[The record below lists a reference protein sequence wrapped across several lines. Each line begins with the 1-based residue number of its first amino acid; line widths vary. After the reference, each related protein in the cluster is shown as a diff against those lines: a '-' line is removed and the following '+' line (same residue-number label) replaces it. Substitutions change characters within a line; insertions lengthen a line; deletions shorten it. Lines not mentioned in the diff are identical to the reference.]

1 MIELC
6 AHSRL
11 TLNNLF
17 SSSDCFLYSSSRCQ
31 SSAISPFVQSP
42 YRHQVASV
50 VPAITLGKQL
60 NAKQCMV
67 GTYRNKVS
75 PGCFHP
81 WLAIQVVCMVWQWPI
96 RTLFRTKTGTHLSVM
111 CHFEHNTIKWRV
123 VHFSISFWEDNPT
136 ILYYDVIGALSC
148 WKEAEKWTTPTL
160 IPLFEVC
167 FDLSVITLY
176 SPLYLYLVA
185 CQNHCHW

>member
-1 MIELC
+1 MSVICYFTVC
-6 AHSRL
+6 AVPIL
-11 TLNNLF
+11 L
-17 SSSDCFLYSSSRCQ
+17 
-31 SSAISPFVQSP
+31 

-60 NAKQCMV
+60 NSKQCMV

-111 CHFEHNTIKWRV
+111 CHFEHSTIKWRV
-123 VHFSISFWEDNPT
+123 VHFPSSFWEDNPT
-136 ILYYDVIGALSC
+136 ILYYDIIGALSC
-148 WKEAEKWTTPTL
+148 WKEADRKSTRLNSSHMSESRMPSSAWKKKKK
-160 IPLFEVC
+160 
-167 FDLSVITLY
+167 
-176 SPLYLYLVA
+176 
-185 CQNHCHW
+185 